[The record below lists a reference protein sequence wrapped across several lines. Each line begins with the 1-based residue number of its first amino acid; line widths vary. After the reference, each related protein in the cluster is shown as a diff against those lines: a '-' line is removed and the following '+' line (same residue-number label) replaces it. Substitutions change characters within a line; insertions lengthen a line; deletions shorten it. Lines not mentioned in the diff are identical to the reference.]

1 MQAETKHV
9 WLDLCAEAAIC
20 EDPMRLEQLAILI
33 GDILREEQQRLIGKM
48 SASSNISESRKQ
60 GAA

>member
-1 MQAETKHV
+1 VQAETKHV

-20 EDPMRLEQLAILI
+20 EDPTRLEQLAILI
-33 GDILREEQQRLIGKM
+33 GDILREEQQRLNGKM